1 MWTGFQECQVS
12 KEFRLVLNWFYDEE
26 NLHLRPT
33 EISFGKLNTLW
44 KFNVKFTQK
53 SMQKLVSSGTFKN
66 RELPFSFAY
75 YIGSFTYYAM
85 KEGSEEV

>member
-1 MWTGFQECQVS
+1 
-12 KEFRLVLNWFYDEE
+12 
-26 NLHLRPT
+26 
-33 EISFGKLNTLW
+33 
-44 KFNVKFTQK
+44 
-53 SMQKLVSSGTFKN
+53 MQKLVSSGTFKN